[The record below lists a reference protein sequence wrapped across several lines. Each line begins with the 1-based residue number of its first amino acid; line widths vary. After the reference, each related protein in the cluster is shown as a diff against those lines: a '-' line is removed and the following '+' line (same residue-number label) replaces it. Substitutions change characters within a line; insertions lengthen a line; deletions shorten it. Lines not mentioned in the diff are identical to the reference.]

1 MEPLGPDVRRE
12 LKRFGAAS
20 EIGDVVSRWPDAVGE
35 AIARN
40 AWPARVTR
48 DGTLVVH
55 TSDSVWSFELAQ
67 RADEIR
73 QRLAGLVPKAVK
85 FVPGPL
91 PAEGAE
97 GTDEGSREGPVATDE
112 EIQMGSSVA
121 ASVENDE
128 LRELVA
134 RAVTASLARRRS
146 DRSFW

>member
-40 AWPARVTR
+40 AWPARFTR

-73 QRLAGLVPKAVK
+73 QRLAGLVPRAVK

-97 GTDEGSREGPVATDE
+97 GTDEGSREWPVATDE

-134 RAVTASLARRRS
+134 RA
-146 DRSFW
+146 

>member
-20 EIGDVVSRWPDAVGE
+20 ELGDVVSRWPAAVGE

-40 AWPARVTR
+40 AWPARFTR

-55 TSDSVWSFELAQ
+55 TSDSVWAFELAQ

-73 QRLAGLVPKAVK
+73 ERLAGLVPKAVK
-85 FVPGPL
+85 FVPGLL
-91 PAEGAE
+91 PAEGRE
-97 GTDEGSREGPVATDE
+97 GTDEVSRKGPVATDE
-112 EIQMGSSVA
+112 DIQMGSSIA